1 MPLLALKLSCLTSNS
16 LSMSFF
22 QLNNYTALE
31 ISGERVSDF
40 LQGQIT
46 SDITQSPI
54 KFKTLFCDE
63 KGYVITNAY
72 VILNDSALIMVK
84 KGVHRILEEN
94 LKKFI
99 KFYRCSIEVK
109 DIESYGEFSNGK
121 FFVHL
126 GSKKTDNK
134 DDEWDRLKIVNFDI
148 DIYESISNK
157 FRVNELGYNLEDYVS
172 FDKGC
177 YRGQEIIARIN
188 YLSKGSIKPVIF
200 KDISNK
206 NFKYLEKEGKFLFS
220 AKIKESIFY
229 QFMLR
234 EGAEIIREN
243 TIKPI
248 ASLWEFS

>member
-1 MPLLALKLSCLTSNS
+1 M
-16 LSMSFF
+16 
-22 QLNNYTALE
+22 
-31 ISGERVSDF
+31 
-40 LQGQIT
+40 
-46 SDITQSPI
+46 
-54 KFKTLFCDE
+54 
-63 KGYVITNAY
+63 
-72 VILNDSALIMVK
+72 
-84 KGVHRILEEN
+84 
-94 LKKFI
+94 
-99 KFYRCSIEVK
+99 
-109 DIESYGEFSNGK
+109 FSNGK
-121 FFVHL
+121 FFIHP

-234 EGAEIIREN
+234 EGAEIIKEN